1 MTKYIGDLFRA
12 VSKLFPST
20 MFSTGGD
27 ELNTNCYD
35 IDEPTQ
41 ATLNSTGRTLEQ
53 ALDDFTKST
62 HKVLQDSGKT
72 PVVWEEMVLDHNV
85 TLSADTKV
93 IVWISS
99 ANVKAVA
106 ESGHKLIHG
115 ASDYFYLVRR
125 MSTSPLLSPNR
136 SRYPGLRAWCLGRRL
151 PHREQLVRSLQE
163 LAALVHLRSRREP
176 DR

>member
-1 MTKYIGDLFRA
+1 MLTFNLPDVSTVEPPAGQLRFADAEVTKYIGDLFHA
-12 VSKLFPST
+12 VAKMFPST

-27 ELNTNCYD
+27 ELNVNCYS

-41 ATLNSTGRTLEQ
+41 ATLNATGRTFEQ
-53 ALDDFTKST
+53 ALDDFTQST
-62 HKVLQDSGKT
+62 HGVLEHSGKT

-125 MSTSPLLSPNR
+125 IP
-136 SRYPGLRAWCLGRRL
+136 
-151 PHREQLVRSLQE
+151 
-163 LAALVHLRSRREP
+163 
-176 DR
+176 